1 MSETVPRRAGLASS
15 GLVVAVS
22 GTVAFAIMGDS
33 LLYGIL
39 PLAAEDLGL
48 LPQQV
53 GLLLSANRLIRL
65 LSNTWLSTLFARFGP
80 YRTFVVSAILGV
92 LTTAVYGLG
101 WGFLMLLMARMAWG
115 ISWSGL
121 RQGSYQ
127 AIWAGAGSAAG
138 RLMGLMWGVVRGGS
152 AVSVLLGGFLFDR
165 YGYQV
170 TVWTIAAI
178 STLAIPIALRL
189 SWPAGAQ
196 IGKPVSQPAR
206 NMLQGWQEALSDPL
220 QRTVLLVGFF
230 KLLLNAILIATA
242 SLFLAERFGDQAGGV
257 LLGLEVGALAGIV
270 LATRWFS
277 DLFLGAVM
285 GALSDRIGRIR
296 LPVLLI
302 LLLCLGLAVMLW
314 TTASLSILALLGVL
328 ITSTGV
334 NVILD
339 AYANQ
344 LALGTAQPELF
355 VGAYTTAS
363 DLGSALG
370 PLLAFTLV
378 TAVGF
383 APVYGV
389 AALLVLVAVLY
400 LVVLDTRAGRRPNPQ
415 P

>member
-1 MSETVPRRAGLASS
+1 MSEAVPRRAGLASS

-115 ISWSGL
+115 VSWSGL

-138 RLMGLMWGVVRGGS
+138 RLMGLMWGIVRGGS

-257 LLGLEVGALAGIV
+257 LLGLEVGALTGIV

-285 GALSDRIGRIR
+285 GALADRIGRIR
-296 LPVLLI
+296 LSVLLI

-378 TAVGF
+378 TTVGF

-389 AALLVLVAVLY
+389 AALLVLITVLY

>member
-53 GLLLSANRLIRL
+53 GLLLCANRLIRL

-92 LTTAVYGLG
+92 LTTAIYGLG

-257 LLGLEVGALAGIV
+257 LLGLEVGALTGVV

-285 GALSDRIGRIR
+285 GALADRIGRIR
-296 LPVLLI
+296 LSVLLI

-389 AALLVLVAVLY
+389 AALLVLITVLY

>member
-115 ISWSGL
+115 VSWSGL

-152 AVSVLLGGFLFDR
+152 AVSVLLGGFLFDC

-285 GALSDRIGRIR
+285 GALADRIGHLR

-389 AALLVLVAVLY
+389 AALLVLITVLY

>member
-170 TVWTIAAI
+170 TVWSIAAI

-257 LLGLEVGALAGIV
+257 LLGLEVGALTGIV

-285 GALSDRIGRIR
+285 GALSDRIGRLR

-389 AALLVLVAVLY
+389 AALLVLITVLY

>member
-196 IGKPVSQPAR
+196 IGKPVSQPAQ

-242 SLFLAERFGDQAGGV
+242 SLFLAERFGNQAGGV
-257 LLGLEVGALAGIV
+257 LLGLEVGALSGIV

>member
-92 LTTAVYGLG
+92 LTTAIYGLG

-257 LLGLEVGALAGIV
+257 LLGLEVGALTGVV

-285 GALSDRIGRIR
+285 GALADRIGRIR
-296 LPVLLI
+296 LSVLLI

-314 TTASLSILALLGVL
+314 TTANLSILALLGVL

-389 AALLVLVAVLY
+389 AALLVLITVLY

>member
-1 MSETVPRRAGLASS
+1 MSETGPRRAGLASS

-92 LTTAVYGLG
+92 LTTAIYGLG

-242 SLFLAERFGDQAGGV
+242 SLFLADRFGDQAGGV
-257 LLGLEVGALAGIV
+257 LLGLEVGALTGVV

-285 GALSDRIGRIR
+285 GALADRIGRIR
-296 LPVLLI
+296 LSVLLI

-389 AALLVLVAVLY
+389 AALLVLITVLY

>member
-1 MSETVPRRAGLASS
+1 MSEAVRRRAGLASS

-53 GLLLSANRLIRL
+53 GLLLSVNRLIRL

-196 IGKPVSQPAR
+196 IGKPVSQPAQ

-257 LLGLEVGALAGIV
+257 LLGLEVGALTGIV

-285 GALSDRIGRIR
+285 GALADRIGRIR
-296 LPVLLI
+296 LSVLLI

-389 AALLVLVAVLY
+389 AALLVLITVLY

>member
-152 AVSVLLGGFLFDR
+152 AVSVLLGGFLFDC

-257 LLGLEVGALAGIV
+257 LLGLEVGALTGVV

-285 GALSDRIGRIR
+285 GALADRIGRIR
-296 LPVLLI
+296 LSVLLI

-389 AALLVLVAVLY
+389 AALLVLITVLY
-400 LVVLDTRAGRRPNPQ
+400 LVVLDTLAGRRPNPQ

>member
-115 ISWSGL
+115 VSWSGL

-196 IGKPVSQPAR
+196 IGKPVSQPAQ

-257 LLGLEVGALAGIV
+257 LLGLEVGALTGIV

-285 GALSDRIGRIR
+285 GALADRIGRIR
-296 LPVLLI
+296 LSVLLI

-389 AALLVLVAVLY
+389 AALLVLITVLY

>member
-92 LTTAVYGLG
+92 LTTAIYGLG

-152 AVSVLLGGFLFDR
+152 AVSVLLGGFLFDC

-257 LLGLEVGALAGIV
+257 LLGLEVGALTGVV

-285 GALSDRIGRIR
+285 GALADRIGRIR
-296 LPVLLI
+296 LSVLLI

-314 TTASLSILALLGVL
+314 TTANLSILALLGVL

-389 AALLVLVAVLY
+389 AALLVLITVLY

>member
-1 MSETVPRRAGLASS
+1 MSEAVPRRAGLASS

-196 IGKPVSQPAR
+196 IGKPVSQPAQ

-285 GALSDRIGRIR
+285 GALADRIGRIR
-296 LPVLLI
+296 LSVLLI

-389 AALLVLVAVLY
+389 AALLVLITVLY

>member
-92 LTTAVYGLG
+92 LTTAIYGLG

-152 AVSVLLGGFLFDR
+152 AVSVLLGGFLFDC

-257 LLGLEVGALAGIV
+257 LLGLEVGALTGIV

-285 GALSDRIGRIR
+285 GALADRIGRIR
-296 LPVLLI
+296 LSVLLI

-314 TTASLSILALLGVL
+314 TTANLSILALLGVL

-389 AALLVLVAVLY
+389 AALLVLITVLY

>member
-115 ISWSGL
+115 VSWSGL

-138 RLMGLMWGVVRGGS
+138 RLMGLMWGIVRGGS

-196 IGKPVSQPAR
+196 IGKPVSQPAQ

-257 LLGLEVGALAGIV
+257 LLGLEVGALTGIV

-344 LALGTAQPELF
+344 LALGTTQPELF

-389 AALLVLVAVLY
+389 AALLVLITVLY

>member
-1 MSETVPRRAGLASS
+1 MSETVPRRAGLASN

-152 AVSVLLGGFLFDR
+152 AVSVLLGGFLFDC

-170 TVWTIAAI
+170 TVWSIAAI

-257 LLGLEVGALAGIV
+257 LLGLEVGALTGIV

-285 GALSDRIGRIR
+285 GALADRIGRIR
-296 LPVLLI
+296 LSVLLI

-389 AALLVLVAVLY
+389 AALLVLITVLY